1 MRARNPSG
9 SLPRWCDAERRS
21 RYRDGQKWKSCQ
33 ARIQRRDP
41 LDTRLPFFSQ
51 MRTRHPVERAI
62 EEELRSAPATR
73 STRNPLRSLATPRP
87 APRLPPGCRTI
98 KIADSTPSLR
108 QRFPGIILLA
118 SKGFTYALDR
128 STAANRLPLVGKGR
142 EPTASHRSGGI
153 QGTGLRECDLPP
165 LFPNEMCA
173 SLRQAG
179 QER

>member
-1 MRARNPSG
+1 MRARSPSG

-33 ARIQRRDP
+33 ARIQRRGP

-51 MRTRHPVERAI
+51 MRTRHLIERAI
-62 EEELRSAPATR
+62 EKELRSAPATR
-73 STRNPLRSLATPRP
+73 STRNPSRSLATPRT
-87 APRLPPGCRTI
+87 APCLPPGCLI
-98 KIADSTPSLR
+98 IQVSDPALSLR
-108 QRFPGIILLA
+108 QRLPGIRLLA
-118 SKGFTYALDR
+118 SKGFTYALDG
-128 STAANRLPLVGKGR
+128 STAADRLSLVGKGR
-142 EPTASHRSGGI
+142 GPTASHTSGGI
-153 QGTGLRECDLPP
+153 QGTLLRECDLPP